1 MKWTKSEIRTVT
13 DTYKQLWPG
22 DVTNLEMSMFC
33 KALSYYKAEHVLEAL
48 YHIFSNQED
57 RRRPA
62 AGRVRSRA
70 AEIQRSDPSHKPKKI
85 DTEAPSISREE
96 MKGMLS
102 DYYKTIGRM
111 PFDGVDSEQ

>member
-1 MKWTKSEIRTVT
+1 MKWTKSEYGTVA

-22 DVTNLEMSMFC
+22 EVTDLEMAMFC
-33 KALSYYKAEHVLEAL
+33 TALSYYKAEYVLEAL

-70 AEIQRSDPSHKPKKI
+70 AEVKRDDPSERPNKPKDEGPVASK
-85 DTEAPSISREE
+85 EEIS
-96 MKGMLS
+96 KMLAGF
-102 DYYKTIGRM
+102 YEKIGR
-111 PFDGVDSEQ
+111 PFPSNE

>member
-1 MKWTKSEIRTVT
+1 MKWTKSEYGTVA

-22 DVTNLEMSMFC
+22 EVTDLEMAMFC
-33 KALSYYKAEHVLEAL
+33 KALSYYKTEHVLEAL

-70 AEIQRSDPSHKPKKI
+70 DEVKRSDPSEKPPKPKKEEPVA
-85 DTEAPSISREE
+85 TKKEMRAMLKEFYEKVGRPFPSDE
-96 MKGMLS
+96 
-102 DYYKTIGRM
+102 
-111 PFDGVDSEQ
+111 